1 MLNFAAMNESDST
14 ELPVLVFATHN
25 ANKAREVQ
33 DMLSGAYRIQ
43 TLSDIGCHE
52 EIPETAADLKGNA
65 FLKAQ
70 HVHREYGLDCFADDT
85 GLEVDALAGAPG
97 VRTARYAGENA
108 DAQANM
114 SKLLG
119 ALADRHGE
127 DRSARFRTVICLIR
141 GGQVEYIEGAC
152 EGSIVRKQSGAKGFG
167 YDPVFSPEGETVT
180 FAEMSAAAKNERSH
194 RGKAIRSMVREL
206 LGKS

>member
-1 MLNFAAMNESDST
+1 MNESDST

-33 DMLSGAYRIQ
+33 NMLSGAYRIQ

-52 EIPETAADLKGNA
+52 EIPETATDLKGNA

-119 ALADRHGE
+119 ALADTDGE
-127 DRSARFRTVICLIR
+127 DRTARFRTVICLIR

-152 EGSIVRKQSGAKGFG
+152 EGSIARKQSGAKGFG

-194 RGKAIRSMVREL
+194 RGKAIRSMVSEL
-206 LGKS
+206 LAKS

>member
-1 MLNFAAMNESDST
+1 MNEPDPT

-33 DMLSGAYRIQ
+33 DMLSGTYRIQ

-70 HVHREYGLDCFADDT
+70 HVHQEYGLDCFADDT

-97 VRTARYAGENA
+97 VRTARYAGEDA

-119 ALADRHGE
+119 ALSG
-127 DRSARFRTVICLIR
+127 CGW
-141 GGQVEYIEGAC
+141 GG
-152 EGSIVRKQSGAKGFG
+152 
-167 YDPVFSPEGETVT
+167 
-180 FAEMSAAAKNERSH
+180 SH
-194 RGKAIRSMVREL
+194 RALSHRDLPHSRGTGGIHRRYL
-206 LGKS
+206 